1 MKLKEITDMLERDFP
16 LSFAVSWDN
25 SGLQVG
31 DYRHEVGTVL
41 LAVDATTDIIEL
53 GKQVKAD
60 LILTHHP
67 LLFNGIKKVTSDDF
81 VGRRIL
87 DLAQNGTA
95 CYAMHTNFDILAM
108 ADAAAG
114 RLGLTDGRVLEVT
127 YTDKEGGL
135 KGLGKIGTLPGSRSL
150 RDLADRCKDAF
161 GIEHVR
167 VYGDPDLPV
176 KTCAILPGSG
186 HDEIDLALRQGADVM
201 ITGDITH
208 HVGIDSIEKGIAV
221 IDAGHYGVEKLFV
234 PYMKKYLERK
244 LPDLIVLRAPV
255 REPYTEI

>member
-1 MKLKEITDMLERDFP
+1 MKLKEVTDRLEEDFP

-31 DYRHEVGTVL
+31 DYRQDVETVL

-67 LLFNGIKKVTSDDF
+67 LLFNGIKRVTSDDF

-87 DLAQNGTA
+87 DLAENKTA

-108 ADAAAG
+108 ADAASD
-114 RLGLTDGRVLEVT
+114 RLGLVDAKVLEVT
-127 YTDKEGGL
+127 YTDENGE

-150 RDLADRCKDAF
+150 QDMAMRCRDAF
-161 GIEHVR
+161 GLEHVR
-167 VYGDPDLPV
+167 VYGNPDLPV
-176 KTCAILPGSG
+176 RTCAILPGSG
-186 HDEIDLALRQGADVM
+186 HDEIDLALKQGADVM

-208 HVGIDSIEKGIAV
+208 HVGIDSVEKGIAV

-234 PYMKKYLERK
+234 PWMKKYLERTMPE
-244 LPDLIVLRAPV
+244 LEVLCAPV
-255 REPYTEI
+255 KEPYTEL

>member
-1 MKLKEITDMLERDFP
+1 MKLREITDRLEEDFP
-16 LSFAVSWDN
+16 LSFAVKWDN

-31 DYRHEVGTVL
+31 DYRQEVGTVL
-41 LAVDATTDIIEL
+41 LAVDATTDTIEL

-67 LLFNGIKKVTSDDF
+67 LLFNGIKRVTSDDF

-87 DLAQNGTA
+87 DLSENKVS

-108 ADAAAG
+108 ADAASD
-114 RLGLTDGRVLEVT
+114 RLGLVDGKVLEVT
-127 YTDKEGGL
+127 FKDGNGE

-150 RDLADRCKDAF
+150 RDLALRCKDAF

-167 VYGDPDLPV
+167 VYGNPDQPV

-186 HDEIDLALRQGADVM
+186 HDEIDLALKRGADVM

-208 HVGIDSIEKGIAV
+208 HAGIDSVEKGIAV

-234 PYMKKYLERK
+234 PWMKKYLERK
-244 LPDLIVLRAPV
+244 MPELEVLCAPV
-255 REPYTEI
+255 KEPYTEL